1 MQKILIVNS
10 FYYPDIRGGAEIST
24 QLLAEGLSE
33 NYEVH
38 VLTTGKQ
45 KHNILK
51 EEVNGVKV
59 HRIPCK
65 NIYWPGQIYPRS
77 NVSKCVWH
85 LINNYNP
92 IQQKMITEVIREIA
106 PSLIHTQNLMGIGT
120 YLWNVAA
127 KLDIPVV
134 HTTRDYA
141 LMEPVNNKYVNK
153 FIRYFN
159 KKRSMRVDHVVGIS
173 KFILEQH
180 QERLLFSDTVFSTVH
195 NVVSAPRYPRQT
207 PEEGKPLTLG
217 YYGQLEDNKGV
228 NILLDAVKKISLSKV
243 EKIFVCGV
251 GSKEREL
258 KEAFQS
264 DERIVFKG
272 KLPIEDVYRIMAST
286 DLTIVPSVWE
296 EPFGRVIIESYNQGT
311 PVIAS
316 NRGGIPEIIESEK
329 YLFNV
334 QNESDL
340 INKIEKFASLD
351 RNEIDKEIKRV
362 YENSIKYQDNIELYI
377 KVYKGLMGANV

>member
-24 QLLAEGLSE
+24 QLLAEGLSG

-38 VLTTGKQ
+38 VLTTGNK
-45 KHNILK
+45 KHSILK
-51 EEVNGVKV
+51 EEINGVKV

-65 NIYWPGQIYPRS
+65 NIYWPGQIHPRS
-77 NVSKCVWH
+77 NISKCMWH

-92 IQQKMITEVIREIA
+92 IQQKMITEVIREID

-141 LMEPVNNKYVNK
+141 LIEPVNNKYVNK

-159 KKRSMRVDHVVGIS
+159 RKRSLEVNHVVGIS
-173 KFILEQH
+173 RFILEKH
-180 QERLLFSDTVFSTVH
+180 QERNLFSNIAFSTIH
-195 NVVSAPRYPRQT
+195 NVVSAPRYPRQ
-207 PEEGKPLTLG
+207 ERREGKPLTLG

-228 NILLDAVKKISLSKV
+228 NILLEAVKKISSSKV
-243 EKIFVCGV
+243 EKVFVCGI

-258 KEAFQS
+258 IEDFQS

-272 KLPIEDVYRIMAST
+272 KLPIEDVYRTMAST
-286 DLTIVPSVWE
+286 DLTIVPSIWE

-316 NRGGIPEIIESEK
+316 NRGGMPEVIENKK
-329 YLFNV
+329 YLFDF
-334 QNESDL
+334 QDGSDL
-340 INKIEKFASLD
+340 IAKIESFFLLNK
-351 RNEIDKEIKRV
+351 NEIDREIQEM
-362 YENSIKYQDNIELYI
+362 YGNSNKYHDNIELYI
-377 KVYKGLMGANV
+377 NVYKEYI